1 MDAQYASVSTIAL
14 DGVNGIPV
22 EVECHAG
29 SGTPGVQIV
38 GLPDSAVSE
47 ARNRIRAAITV
58 SRLKWTDAR
67 ITFNLAPAH
76 VRKTGTGYDLAMA
89 MALQAAYNQVRASR
103 LLGTAFVGELGLDG
117 ALHKIRGAL
126 PAMLAASRAGFT
138 RIVLPEANRAEASI
152 PIGDGRDMQVM
163 CAPTLRDV
171 VAYFRAED
179 NQMTTVPAAVP
190 IKAPPTSD
198 LSDVR
203 GQPLARR
210 ALEIAAAGGHHLL
223 MVGPPGTGKTMLA
236 SRLPSILPPL
246 NEAAALEVTS
256 IHSLSGTLDESAPWH
271 QQPPFEAPHHSAT
284 AVAII
289 GGGSGQVRPGSIS
302 RAHRGVLFLDEAP
315 EFNRFVLDQLRQ
327 PIESGSITVHRAAAT
342 VCFPARF
349 QLVMAANPCPCAA
362 PLGDAHCVCP
372 SSSRRKYLQ
381 RLSGPL
387 MDRIDMSLQLQ
398 PASRFALLDHTT
410 TPEASAPVLDR
421 VSAARERA
429 AARWSEFGGAL
440 NSAVPA
446 AELARQWQPDG
457 LSRTLLDRALEAGT
471 LTARGLD
478 RVLRVSW
485 TLADL
490 GGRPHPL
497 ADDVAE
503 ALSYRDRSV
512 VAVA

>member
-22 EVECHAG
+22 AVECHAG
-29 SGTPGVQIV
+29 AGTPGVQIV
-38 GLPDSAVSE
+38 GLPDSAISE
-47 ARNRIRAAITV
+47 ARNRIRAAISV
-58 SRLKWTDAR
+58 SKLTWTDAR

-89 MALQAAYNQVRASR
+89 MALQAAYKAVPAAR
-103 LLGTAFVGELGLDG
+103 LSGTAFVGELGLDG
-117 ALHKIRGAL
+117 TLHKVRGVL
-126 PAMLAASRAGFT
+126 PAMLAASRAGFS
-138 RIVLPEANRAEASI
+138 RIVLPDANRAEAAI
-152 PIGDGRDMQVM
+152 AVGDGRDMQVM
-163 CAPTLRDV
+163 CAPTLHDV

-179 NQMTTVPAAVP
+179 NCVSTVPAAAP
-190 IKAPPTSD
+190 APCPPTAD
-198 LSDVR
+198 LTDVR

-223 MVGPPGTGKTMLA
+223 MVGPPGAGKTMLA
-236 SRLPSILPPL
+236 ARMPSILPPL
-246 NEAAALEVTS
+246 DEVSALEVTS
-256 IHSLSGTLDESAPWH
+256 IHSLSGTLDESAPLH

-289 GGGSGQVRPGSIS
+289 GGGSGLVRPGSIS
-302 RAHRGVLFLDEAP
+302 RAHRGILFLDEAP
-315 EFNRFVLDQLRQ
+315 EFSRHVLDQLRQ

-342 VCFPARF
+342 VTFPARF
-349 QLVMAANPCPCAA
+349 QLIMAANPCPCAA
-362 PLGDAHCVCP
+362 PLGDAYCVCT
-372 SSSRRKYLQ
+372 SSLRRRYLQ

-398 PASRFALLDHTT
+398 PASRFALLDHVTQPEGSSAVLERVTT
-410 TPEASAPVLDR
+410 
-421 VSAARERA
+421 ARARA
-429 AARWSEFGGAL
+429 IERWSEFGGVL

-446 AELARQWQPDG
+446 NALARRWQPDG
-457 LSRTLLDRALEAGT
+457 LSRTLLDRALEAGA
-471 LTARGLD
+471 LSARGLD

-490 GGRPHPL
+490 AGRSAP
-497 ADDVAE
+497 AVDDVAE